1 MIRAKKAARE
11 KTRIEKR
18 VEMLPAGELI
28 PWIEQALYGI
38 GRNLSAWQKSQ
49 NKDSLEEARLG
60 AEVLHTIMESLSKR
74 YSSE

>member
-1 MIRAKKAARE
+1 MIRAKKKERE

-18 VEMLPAGELI
+18 VESLPSGELI
-28 PWIEQALYGI
+28 PWVEQALYGI

-49 NKDSLEEARLG
+49 NEASLEEARMG

-74 YSSE
+74 HTK